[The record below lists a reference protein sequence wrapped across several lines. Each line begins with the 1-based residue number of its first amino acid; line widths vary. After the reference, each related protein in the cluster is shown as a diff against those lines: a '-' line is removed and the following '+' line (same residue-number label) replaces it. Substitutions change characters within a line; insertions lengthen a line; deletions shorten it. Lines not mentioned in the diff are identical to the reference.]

1 VAQLP
6 SPGGNANNWGT
17 MLNDYLQQALA
28 ADGTLVTSATNSYT
42 SAANTNLATNAKPG
56 LVQLAG
62 DIGNTYSAPKVT
74 GLQGRAVSTNTP
86 SDGEVLTWDNIG
98 GEWIPQ
104 AVTGGSGGSGFI
116 GDIDGGSASSTYTSS
131 AVIDCGGA

>member
-1 VAQLP
+1 
-6 SPGGNANNWGT
+6 

-42 SAANTNLATNAKPG
+42 SLANTNLASTSKPG

-74 GLQGRAVSTNTP
+74 GLQGRPVSTNVPT
-86 SDGEVLTWDNIG
+86 DGEVLTWDNIG

-104 AVTGGSGGSGFI
+104 TVTGGGGSGYS
-116 GDIDGGSASSTYTSS
+116 GNLDGGNAVSVYGSS

>member
-1 VAQLP
+1 MAQLP

-42 SAANTNLATNAKPG
+42 SAANTNLASNSKPG

-62 DIGNTYSAPKVT
+62 DIGGTYNAPTVT
-74 GLQGRAVSTNTP
+74 KLQGRAVSTNTP

-104 AVTGGSGGSGFI
+104 TVTGGGGGSGFS
-116 GDIDGGSASSTYTSS
+116 GDIDGGSSTSVYNSVS
-131 AVIDCGGA
+131 IIDCGGA